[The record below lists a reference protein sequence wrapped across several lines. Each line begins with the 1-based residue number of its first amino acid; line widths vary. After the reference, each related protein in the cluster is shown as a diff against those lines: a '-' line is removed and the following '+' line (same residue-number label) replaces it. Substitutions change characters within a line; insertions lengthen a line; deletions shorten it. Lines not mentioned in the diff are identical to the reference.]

1 MRFAIVPLGALAV
14 LAACGSGAPT
24 PEEEALPETGTHP
37 EVTAG
42 SAAPAAGNASVAA
55 GGRGGDTPGG
65 PVADRASGTGGDT
78 GTN

>member
-1 MRFAIVPLGALAV
+1 MRFAIVPLAALV
-14 LAACGSGAPT
+14 LLAACGSGAPT
-24 PEEEALPETGTHP
+24 IEEEALPETGAHP

-42 SAAPAAGNASVAA
+42 SAAPAAANASVVA